1 MRRQRKPGKSTSDAE
16 RRRLA
21 QSKRERPSR
30 ERSDRPVLW
39 CDGGARGN
47 PGHAAFAYVITAPGG
62 DLLAEGSGL
71 LGLATATVA
80 ELRAL
85 LAGLARAKELEL
97 TRLEVRMDS
106 QLSVAQLNGEPAVK
120 NATVRRLRD
129 EAHELAASIGSVR
142 FRWIPR
148 DENGRANNLV
158 ARRLGLEKAEP
169 R

>member
-1 MRRQRKPGKSTSDAE
+1 
-16 RRRLA
+16 
-21 QSKRERPSR
+21 
-30 ERSDRPVLW
+30 
-39 CDGGARGN
+39 
-47 PGHAAFAYVITAPGG
+47 VITAPGG